1 MQNNYRDIETVRL
14 WSIHP
19 KYLDAKGLVALWR
32 EALLAQAVL
41 AGETIG
47 YRNHPQLDRFKKTSD
62 PESAISTY
70 LWGVYQ
76 ESLQRGY
83 DFDKSKILRPVG
95 RERIEV
101 TKGQIAYEME
111 HLKNKL
117 KLRDEVAFNKIEG
130 TRLLKAHPMFDLV
143 AGKVED
149 WERIG

>member
-1 MQNNYRDIETVRL
+1 MRL

-41 AGETIG
+41 SGETSG
-47 YRNHPQLDRFKKTSD
+47 YRDHPQLNRFRNTAD
-62 PESAISTY
+62 PLGAISTY

-83 DFDKSKILRPVG
+83 DFDISKISRRVG
-95 RERIEV
+95 RQRMHV
-101 TKGQIAYEME
+101 TRGQVAYEME

-117 KLRDEVAFNKIEG
+117 KVRDKAAFNEIESV
-130 TRLLKAHPMFDLV
+130 RLLKAHQMFYVV
-143 AGKVED
+143 AGEVED
-149 WERIG
+149 WEKIG